1 MSFARKPNTKGLI
14 KAQKLMGIENPIKV
28 AVIGDQVFT
37 DVRGGNKAGMKTILV
52 KPLSEKKDYMVTK
65 ILRNNEKKILKKYE
79 EYIKEKGETWK
90 EKL

>member
-1 MSFARKPNTKGLI
+1 ML
-14 KAQKLMGIENPIKV
+14 
-28 AVIGDQVFT
+28 
-37 DVRGGNKAGMKTILV
+37 
-52 KPLSEKKDYMVTK
+52 LSEKKDYMVTK